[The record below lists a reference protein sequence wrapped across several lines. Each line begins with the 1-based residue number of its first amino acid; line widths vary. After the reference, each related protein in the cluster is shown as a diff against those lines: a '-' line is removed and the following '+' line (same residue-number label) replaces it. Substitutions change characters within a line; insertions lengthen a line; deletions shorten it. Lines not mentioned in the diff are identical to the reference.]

1 MGEKGLFH
9 YNDSGYKV
17 DLSKQQEQ
25 LAEKAYIDG
34 FDPENHDEYI
44 VNGAILTCSKAVTD
58 VKVLHGRVYNV
69 KKPSKE
75 TVLTVTENPQ
85 AKCCGYLYHATVEDR
100 KVEIN
105 ISPFRCNCSRE
116 PHNDKEWD
124 KLEADESCMEEGTCK
139 ALINLHDQWDN
150 LPAENPYLL
159 FWNEDR
165 RGMVQGI
172 TMSSMLFCGHGGI
185 ITPIISGQYMQEL
198 LDAISGLAYKSGELW
213 TVEMIAMAKYVTL
226 KMFMEGYSPDMI
238 AGFVGN
244 IVNEGNFGY
253 FESSKYVTKAKPPYL
268 AHMDNIHNYGAY
280 VSGKY
285 LSDVGTSALVQFRKD
300 GNCSDGLHGFGLGT
314 VQWTY
319 DRAETLI
326 DRYLDKFGDNA
337 FPSREECAEVEINY
351 MLEELRSTYKNVV
364 DKCEKETSGMSDS
377 QKVEKNTEI
386 IMKDYERAGEQN
398 LSKRQE
404 AADIWYNILTGADDE
419 N

>member
-34 FDPENHDEYI
+34 FDPENHDEYL

-105 ISPFRCNCSRE
+105 IPPFRCNCSRE

-172 TMSSMLFCGHGGI
+172 TMSSMLFCRHGGI
-185 ITPIISGQYMQEL
+185 ITPVESGQL
-198 LDAISGLAYKSGELW
+198 LWLLGVYAIACATRGGPTGALTDEQKVANARYIYNFFIKQGWSTEAICGMLGNMEKECGMNPGIWQDWGNDKLGYGLVQWSGAIDYLNFAHISVDEVNRMAQNNPQGLMDKQLEFLVKS
-213 TVEMIAMAKYVTL
+213 
-226 KMFMEGYSPDMI
+226 
-238 AGFVGN
+238 FVSQDG
-244 IVNEGNFGY
+244 VDCRWLPKSAE
-253 FESSKYVTKAKPPYL
+253 PYYNKL
-268 AHMDNIHNYGAY
+268 P
-280 VSGKY
+280 
-285 LSDVGTSALVQFRKD
+285 LSDNVPHQMSIEEYSHSTYDSKDLALVF
-300 GNCSDGLHGFGLGT
+300 HA
-314 VQWTY
+314 TY
-319 DRAETLI
+319 ERS
-326 DRYLDKFGDNA
+326 GDNA
-337 FPSREECAEVEINY
+337 DQLQERVDNAEAWYLYFTTNRRE
-351 MLEELRSTYKNVV
+351 
-364 DKCEKETSGMSDS
+364 
-377 QKVEKNTEI
+377 
-386 IMKDYERAGEQN
+386 
-398 LSKRQE
+398 
-404 AADIWYNILTGADDE
+404 
-419 N
+419 

>member
-34 FDPENHDEYI
+34 FDPENHDEYL

-105 ISPFRCNCSRE
+105 IPPFRCNCSRE
-116 PHNDKEWD
+116 PHNDKEWA

-172 TMSSMLFCGHGGI
+172 TKSSMLFCRHGGI
-185 ITPIISGQYMQEL
+185 ITPDESGQIEGIYNLIKLRISGNLIALYNTTLEPASVLRAYMPGKIQGLCVENGIVYFDEYGYQRIRDTGL
-198 LDAISGLAYKSGELW
+198 VSDPYLVALAEYYSSAAVSEGIGDAQGYGAIFKVTLSSGKE
-213 TVEMIAMAKYVTL
+213 IYVTMGDAKDEAHTGESKANEGENFYAGEGNGANTL
-226 KMFMEGYSPDMI
+226 EFICNYDNRNSDYYSDNMDKEKGNGNDRNWGKGNTIMEGASITDI
-238 AGFVGN
+238 GLIDGVEIDWEA
-244 IVNEGNFGY
+244 Y
-253 FESSKYVTKAKPPYL
+253 FE
-268 AHMDNIHNYGAY
+268 
-280 VSGKY
+280 
-285 LSDVGTSALVQFRKD
+285 
-300 GNCSDGLHGFGLGT
+300 
-314 VQWTY
+314 
-319 DRAETLI
+319 
-326 DRYLDKFGDNA
+326 
-337 FPSREECAEVEINY
+337 
-351 MLEELRSTYKNVV
+351 V
-364 DKCEKETSGMSDS
+364 D
-377 QKVEKNTEI
+377 
-386 IMKDYERAGEQN
+386 
-398 LSKRQE
+398 
-404 AADIWYNILTGADDE
+404 
-419 N
+419 